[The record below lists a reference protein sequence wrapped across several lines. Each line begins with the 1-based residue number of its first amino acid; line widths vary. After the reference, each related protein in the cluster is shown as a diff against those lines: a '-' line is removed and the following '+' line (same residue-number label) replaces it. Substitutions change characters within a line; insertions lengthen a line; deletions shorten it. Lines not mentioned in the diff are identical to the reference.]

1 MIYGAYQGERDL
13 TDKNCFDASVLYLN
27 RPSAGI
33 YGTADFLT
41 AEPPAL
47 RYFFFHESER
57 RKLMTREEKDI
68 QIRKEARATGILFLI
83 CFLWHVGFGYL
94 LSGSGITVCGL
105 PLWWILSTPGVF
117 VVAVVGVVYLL
128 KNVFINFSLDDEDEA
143 GEEA

>member
-1 MIYGAYQGERDL
+1 
-13 TDKNCFDASVLYLN
+13 
-27 RPSAGI
+27 
-33 YGTADFLT
+33 
-41 AEPPAL
+41 
-47 RYFFFHESER
+47 
-57 RKLMTREEKDI
+57 MTREEKDI

-83 CFLWHVGFGYL
+83 CFVWHVGFGYL
-94 LSGSGITVCGL
+94 LSGSGITVFGL